1 MEMHNVDDFAK
12 SMVYKS
18 KAVALCSNSLGQI
31 GVGLM
36 VTSSFD
42 VFRSILPDPAP
53 PLTTLSSS
61 TSEKNAQCCRASKSE
76 PSCSQRS

>member
-1 MEMHNVDDFAK
+1 MEMHNIDDFAK

-61 TSEKNAQCCRASKSE
+61 TSKKNAQCCRASKSE
-76 PSCSQRS
+76 PSYSQQS